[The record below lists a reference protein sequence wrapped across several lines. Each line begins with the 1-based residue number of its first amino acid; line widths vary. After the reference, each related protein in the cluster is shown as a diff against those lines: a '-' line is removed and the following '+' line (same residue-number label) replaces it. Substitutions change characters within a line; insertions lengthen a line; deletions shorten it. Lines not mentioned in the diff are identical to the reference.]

1 MFIQSLQ
8 DIKNK
13 VIAYRELAIQ
23 AKNNNNLDDYEKF
36 TIFYIDYK
44 QQLEEYINEDV
55 KNA

>member
-1 MFIQSLQ
+1 MFIKSLQ

-23 AKNNNNLDDYEKF
+23 AKNNNNLADYEKF

-44 QQLEEYINEDV
+44 QQLEEYINKDV